1 MDDERDLFLRIQ
13 DMEEVDHGHLEVRCF
28 IGNEKLLV

>member
-1 MDDERDLFLRIQ
+1 MDDWRDLSPRIQ

-28 IGNEKLLV
+28 IRSEKLLV